1 MSGIKVR
8 CLVGLSNQSAFHR
21 WPAHCAARM
30 LLSDKLRCC
39 GAGTNGCF
47 DLRRRAFPLGGL
59 ASAEWSKCPCAMA
72 WRARDSVA
80 PLRWSP
86 AGLLPASMWRL
97 SAGVGRRHPVTIRK
111 ASLMAGSIWRVW
123 APDRRAVLCGWM
135 DQNWWVL
142 VRWVQRSVSTWDA
155 VHLHSV
161 DGWAWTD
168 ELLRGR
174 CKWVSR
180 FEAPCIRT
188 RWTGERWVEQMSRLH
203 GTASSH
209 NSQGVV
215 DGRIVE
221 PGVSQPVLF
230 MCVASTATTATRA
243 GCVLETINT
252 NSYSE
257 RAT

>member
-111 ASLMAGSIWRVW
+111 ASLMAGSTNGVYEHQTG
-123 APDRRAVLCGWM
+123 AQYSAVEWTRTDEFLCG
-135 DQNWWVL
+135 
-142 VRWVQRSVSTWDA
+142 
-155 VHLHSV
+155 
-161 DGWAWTD
+161 GYK
-168 ELLRGR
+168 G
-174 CKWVSR
+174 VSR
-180 FEAPCIRT
+180 LETLCICT
-188 RWTGERWVEQMSRLH
+188 RWTGEHELMSCCAAVVNGCLDLRRRASALGGRASVEWSRC
-203 GTASSH
+203 
-209 NSQGVV
+209 
-215 DGRIVE
+215 
-221 PGVSQPVLF
+221 PGSMARRPVTIRKVSL
-230 MCVASTATTATRA
+230 MA
-243 GCVLETINT
+243 GLLSLEWANRYYSCVLLRQQPLLHVLDA
-252 NSYSE
+252 SWK
-257 RAT
+257 R